1 MKSEYPNILLDKK
14 VDTEIKDSNSELMSM
29 PELKELYEA
38 IKKSL
43 LVNTENEQVLVQV
56 NDVINMLAARVLA
69 ASP

>member
-1 MKSEYPNILLDKK
+1 
-14 VDTEIKDSNSELMSM
+14 
-29 PELKELYEA
+29 LYEA

>member
-1 MKSEYPNILLDKK
+1 LPDKQ
-14 VDTEIKDSNSELMSM
+14 VDTEMKDSNSELMSM

>member
-1 MKSEYPNILLDKK
+1 M
-14 VDTEIKDSNSELMSM
+14 KDSNSELMSM

-38 IKKSL
+38 IKNSL